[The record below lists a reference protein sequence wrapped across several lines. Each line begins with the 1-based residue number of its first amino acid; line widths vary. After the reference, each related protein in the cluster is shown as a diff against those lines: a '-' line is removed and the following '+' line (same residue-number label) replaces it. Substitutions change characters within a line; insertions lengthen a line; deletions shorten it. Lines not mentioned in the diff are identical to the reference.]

1 MIAYIDCF
9 SGISGDMTLGAMI
22 GLGVPADWMA
32 AAVADLPLKGF
43 SLETST
49 VVRGGVR
56 GHQVRVM
63 VDDGQPHR
71 DYRGIR
77 NLIEN
82 SALKPAVKRLA
93 GDIFLRLAEAEAVVH
108 GCPVDQVHFHEVG
121 GVDAIVDIVGTAL
134 AADRL
139 GITIVTANV
148 PTVGYGTIMCS
159 HGRLPVPAP
168 ATAELLKGV
177 PVRSGESEGERVTPT
192 GAAILTTLSRGYG
205 PMPEMVVERI
215 GYGAGEREFA
225 DMPNLLR
232 IVLGRETVMTASP
245 DTETAVMVETCID
258 DMNPEIFGYVMER
271 LFEDGALDVF
281 WVPVFMKKNRPG
293 TMVSVLC
300 TSSDK
305 DAIIRRL
312 LTETTT
318 IGVRCHDVLRR
329 VLARRHIT
337 VDTDFGP
344 APVKEVVGVDGGLRR
359 IPEYEFCRQIAR
371 ERQIPIR
378 VVYETISASLLKH

>member
-22 GLGVPADWMA
+22 GLGVPADWLSA
-32 AAVADLPLKGF
+32 SVADMPLTGF
-43 SLETST
+43 RLETGT

-56 GHQVRVM
+56 GNQVRV
-63 VDDGQPHR
+63 VVAEGQPHR
-71 DYRGIR
+71 DYRSIR
-77 NLIEN
+77 DLIEN
-82 SALKPAVKRLA
+82 SALKPSVKSLA
-93 GDIFLRLAEAEAVVH
+93 GDIFHRLAEAEAAVH
-108 GCPVDQVHFHEVG
+108 GCPVDHVHFHEVG
-121 GVDAIVDIVGTAL
+121 SVDAIVDIVGTAL
-134 AADRL
+134 AMDHL
-139 GITIVTANV
+139 GVVTVMSNV
-148 PTVGYGTIMCS
+148 PTVGFGTVVCS

-168 ATAELLKGV
+168 ATAEMLKGV
-177 PVRSGESEGERVTPT
+177 PVRSGTAEGERVTPT
-192 GAAILTTLSRGYG
+192 GAAILTTLSQGYG
-205 PMPEMVVERI
+205 PMPDMVVERI

-232 IVLGRETVMTASP
+232 IVLGRETGDTVSP
-245 DTETAVMVETCID
+245 GTETAVMVESCID

-300 TSSDK
+300 TSSGK

-318 IGVRCHDVLRR
+318 IGVRCHDVVRH
-329 VLARRHIT
+329 VLARRSVT

-344 APVKEVVGVDGGLRR
+344 APVKEVVAIDGSLRR

-371 ERQIPIR
+371 ARQIPIR
-378 VVYETISASLLKH
+378 IVYETITANLLKH